1 MKKSTGKPRQQRA
14 LSKSAMAAAAA
25 ATLLAL
31 AGCQNMPALDMQM
44 GSQSAKTVAT
54 GSAAGSATSGESS
67 ALERC
72 DSPLGTVSLI
82 ENVDAGWYTVLT
94 GEYKLPPTANLLRLL
109 VQQSNCFVVVE
120 RGAAGMNAMTRE
132 RALMQ
137 SGEMRGGSNFGRGQM
152 VASDYGLSPEIVFSN
167 NDAGGLGGAIGGLVG
182 GGRGRAIASLG
193 ASLQTKEAAA
203 LLTLIDNRSGV
214 QVAASEGSASKTDF
228 AGFGE
233 LSGLR
238 GAGGIG
244 GYTRTP
250 QGKLIAA
257 AFMDAFNQMVRSLRS
272 YKAQTVRGQGLGGG
286 GRLGVD
292 GGAAPSQTSAQPAS
306 SGRRRK

>member
-1 MKKSTGKPRQQRA
+1 MKKSTDKAYQQRA
-14 LSKSAMAAAAA
+14 FSRPAMAAAA

-82 ENVDAGWYTVLT
+82 ENVDAGWYTILT
-94 GEYKLPPTANLLRLL
+94 GEYRLPPTANLLRLL

-238 GAGGIG
+238 GAGNVG

>member
-1 MKKSTGKPRQQRA
+1 MQLTRFPLAAIAAGALLLTGC
-14 LSKSAMAAAAA
+14 A
-25 ATLLAL
+25 AT
-31 AGCQNMPALDMQM
+31 DMQM
-44 GSQSAKTVAT
+44 GSQSAKTMAT
-54 GSAAGSATSGESS
+54 GSAAGGATSGESS
-67 ALERC
+67 QLERC
-72 DSPLGTVSLI
+72 ESPLGTVSLI
-82 ENVDAGWYTVLT
+82 ENQSAGWYTVLT

-167 NDAGGLGGAIGGLVG
+167 SDAGGLGGALGGLVG

-193 ASLQTKEAAA
+193 ASLQTKEASA

-214 QVAASEGSASKTDF
+214 QVAAAEGSASKTDF
-228 AGFGE
+228 AGFAGLGG
-233 LSGLR
+233 LSA
-238 GAGGIG
+238 AGGIG

-250 QGKLIAA
+250 QGKVIAA
-257 AFMDAFNQMVRSLRS
+257 AFMDAFNQMVRSLRN

-292 GGAAPSQTSAQPAS
+292 GGAAPSQTSAPGAAPAT
-306 SGRRRK
+306 RRRK

>member
-1 MKKSTGKPRQQRA
+1 MAFSKLSLASA
-14 LSKSAMAAAAA
+14 LAG
-25 ATLLAL
+25 LLAL
-31 AGCQNMPALDMQM
+31 SGCQTMDMQM

-54 GSAAGSATSGESS
+54 GSAAGGATSGESS
-67 ALERC
+67 QLERC

-82 ENVDAGWYTVLT
+82 ENQSAGWYTVLT

-132 RALMQ
+132 RALQQ

-167 NDAGGLGGAIGGLVG
+167 SDAGGLGGALGGLVG
-182 GGRGRAIASLG
+182 GGRGRAIAQLG
-193 ASLQTKEAAA
+193 ASMQTKEASA

-214 QVAASEGSASKTDF
+214 QVAAAEGSASKTDF
-228 AGFGE
+228 GGFGN
-233 LSGLR
+233 LSGLSA
-238 GAGGIG
+238 AGGIG

-250 QGKLIAA
+250 QGKVIAA
-257 AFMDAFNQMVRSLRS
+257 AFMDAFNQMVRSLRN
-272 YKAQTVRGQGLGGG
+272 YKAQTVRGQGLG
-286 GRLGVD
+286 
-292 GGAAPSQTSAQPAS
+292 PSQTYVPAEKPAPT
-306 SGRRRK
+306 RRRSK

>member
-1 MKKSTGKPRQQRA
+1 MKKSTGRPRQQRA
-14 LSKSAMAAAAA
+14 LSRPAMAAAA

-94 GEYKLPPTANLLRLL
+94 GEYRLPPTANLLRLL

-306 SGRRRK
+306 NRRRK

>member
-1 MKKSTGKPRQQRA
+1 MAFSKLSLASA
-14 LSKSAMAAAAA
+14 LAG
-25 ATLLAL
+25 LLAL
-31 AGCQNMPALDMQM
+31 SGCQTMDMQM

-67 ALERC
+67 QLEHC

-82 ENVDAGWYTVLT
+82 ENVNAGWYTILT

-167 NDAGGLGGAIGGLVG
+167 SDAGGLGGALGGLVG
-182 GGRGRAIASLG
+182 GGRGRAIAQLG
-193 ASLQTKEAAA
+193 ASMQTKEASA

-214 QVAASEGSASKTDF
+214 QVAAAEGSASKTDF
-228 AGFGE
+228 AGFAGLGG
-233 LSGLR
+233 LSA
-238 GAGGIG
+238 AGGIG

-250 QGKLIAA
+250 QGKVIAA
-257 AFMDAFNQMVRSLRS
+257 AFMDAFNQMVRSLRN

-292 GGAAPSQTSAQPAS
+292 GGAAPSQTSAPGAAKQQRRS
-306 SGRRRK
+306 SKQAQ

>member
-1 MKKSTGKPRQQRA
+1 MKKSTDKAYQQRA
-14 LSKSAMAAAAA
+14 FSRPAMAAAA

-82 ENVDAGWYTVLT
+82 ENVNAGWYTILT
-94 GEYKLPPTANLLRLL
+94 GEYRLPPTANLLRLL

-137 SGEMRGGSNFGRGQM
+137 AGEMRGGSNFGRGQM

-238 GAGGIG
+238 GAGNVG